1 MKVNNKK
8 RSPKQNIN
16 NNSKINKKIF
26 IKQKLFPFQVVLKR
40 KRKMMNNRLLQLT
53 KNKLTFRSKSFQER
67 WMMKI
72 LKRWNQDWLMIIEK

>member
-1 MKVNNKK
+1 MKLNNKK
-8 RSPKQNIN
+8 ISPKQNIN